1 MKQNNLLLNISDQQL
16 RQAGLTRAQAR
27 KSLAALDYR
36 DNDVFRHV
44 MNAENPISRK
54 ILTMYLSD
62 LLHRQI
68 VWIGSEAT
76 EPVKANF
83 REKGVRYDVMVRI
96 RDDQGKSML
105 VNLEMQNYRMAESLS
120 LRSQGYASRMVSD
133 QIEVGGSFDFIP
145 VLQIMI
151 TKRMPEMKA
160 SREYLHYHRYTN
172 EKTRKWMPKERCR
185 TLWIEMEKTQALER
199 VPTEQWRISDKITYM
214 LRYSR
219 DPKKQKIIHELIEK
233 EEVIRMME
241 EKRMDFLKD
250 TSYAIAKMRMKYD
263 EMDEKTVYKKGM
275 RKGVK
280 KGVKQGMVQGIIKG
294 MKQGLEQGLE
304 QGIVQGMVQGM
315 VQGIV
320 KGKVSLLKELL
331 RQKWELTESDE
342 KDLDSL
348 NEEEVNQ
355 IVQVLNRINTP
366 KDLQDQLKKL
376 SDPKHQ
382 AENHAQF
389 SFSHD

>member
-16 RQAGLTRAQAR
+16 QQAGLTRAQAR

-44 MNAENPISRK
+44 MNAENPVSRK

-62 LLHRQI
+62 LLHRRI

-96 RDDQGKSML
+96 RDDQGKPML

-151 TKRMPEMKA
+151 TGRMPEMKA

-172 EKTRKWMPKERCR
+172 EKTSKWMPKERCR

-199 VPTEQWRISDKITYM
+199 IPTEQWRISDKITYM

-250 TSYAIAKMRMKYD
+250 TSDAIARMRMKYD
-263 EMDEKTVYKKGM
+263 EMDEKTVYKKGIEKGM
-275 RKGVK
+275 RKGK
-280 KGVKQGMVQGIIKG
+280 I
-294 MKQGLEQGLE
+294 L
-304 QGIVQGMVQGM
+304 
-315 VQGIV
+315 
-320 KGKVSLLKELL
+320 LLKDVLN
-331 RQKWELTESDE
+331 QKLALTETDE
-342 KDLDSL
+342 ACLSNL
-348 NEEEVNQ
+348 TEEDINQ
-355 IVQVLNRINTP
+355 IVHVLYKINTLE
-366 KDLQDQLKKL
+366 DFHDQLKKL
-376 SDPKHQ
+376 SDLK
-382 AENHAQF
+382 NRTINNTQF

>member
-16 RQAGLTRAQAR
+16 QQAGLTRAQAR

-44 MNAENPISRK
+44 MNAENPVSRK

-62 LLHRQI
+62 LLHRRI

-96 RDDQGKSML
+96 RDDQGKPML

-120 LRSQGYASRMVSD
+120 LRSQGSRMVSD

-172 EKTRKWMPKERCR
+172 EKTSKRMPKERCR

-199 VPTEQWRISDKITYM
+199 IPTEQWRISDKITYM

-250 TSYAIAKMRMKYD
+250 TSDAIARMRMKYD
-263 EMDEKTVYKKGM
+263 EMDEKTVYKKGIEKGM

-280 KGVKQGMVQGIIKG
+280 KGVKQGKI
-294 MKQGLEQGLE
+294 
-304 QGIVQGMVQGM
+304 
-315 VQGIV
+315 
-320 KGKVSLLKELL
+320 SLLKELL

-342 KDLDSL
+342 KVLDDL
-348 NEEEVNQ
+348 NEAKVNQ
-355 IVQVLNRINTP
+355 IVQVLNRINTSE
-366 KDLQDQLKKL
+366 DLHHQLRKL
-376 SDPKHQ
+376 SDSKHQ
-382 AENHAQF
+382 AENITQL
-389 SFSHD
+389 SYTHD

>member
-1 MKQNNLLLNISDQQL
+1 MKQSNLLLNISDQQL
-16 RQAGLTRAQAR
+16 QQAGLTRAQAR

-44 MNAENPISRK
+44 MNAENPVSRK

-62 LLHRQI
+62 LLHRRI

-96 RDDQGKSML
+96 QDDQGKPML

-172 EKTRKWMPKERCR
+172 EKTSKRMPKERCR

-199 VPTEQWRISDKITYM
+199 IPTEQWRISDKITYM

-250 TSYAIAKMRMKYD
+250 TSDAIARMRMKYD
-263 EMDEKTVYKKGM
+263 EMDEKTVYKKGIEKGM
-275 RKGVK
+275 RKGK
-280 KGVKQGMVQGIIKG
+280 I
-294 MKQGLEQGLE
+294 L
-304 QGIVQGMVQGM
+304 
-315 VQGIV
+315 
-320 KGKVSLLKELL
+320 LLKDVLN
-331 RQKWELTESDE
+331 QKLALTETDE
-342 KDLDSL
+342 ACLSNL
-348 NEEEVNQ
+348 TEEDINQ
-355 IVQVLNRINTP
+355 IVHVLYKINTLE
-366 KDLQDQLKKL
+366 DFHDQLKKL
-376 SDPKHQ
+376 SDLK
-382 AENHAQF
+382 NRTINNTQF

>member
-16 RQAGLTRAQAR
+16 QQVGLTRAQAR

-44 MNAENPISRK
+44 MNAENPVSRK

-62 LLHRQI
+62 LLHRRI

-172 EKTRKWMPKERCR
+172 EKTSKRMPKERCR
-185 TLWIEMEKTQALER
+185 TLWIEMEKTQALEGI
-199 VPTEQWRISDKITYM
+199 PTEQWRISDKITYM

-263 EMDEKTVYKKGM
+263 EMDEKTVYKKGIKKGM

-280 KGVKQGMVQGIIKG
+280 KGVKQGKI
-294 MKQGLEQGLE
+294 
-304 QGIVQGMVQGM
+304 
-315 VQGIV
+315 
-320 KGKVSLLKELL
+320 SLLKELL

>member
-1 MKQNNLLLNISDQQL
+1 MKQSNLLLNISDQQL
-16 RQAGLTRAQAR
+16 QQAGLTRAQAR

-44 MNAENPISRK
+44 MNAENPVSRK

-62 LLHRQI
+62 LLHRRI

-96 RDDQGKSML
+96 RDDQGKPML

-120 LRSQGYASRMVSD
+120 LRSQGSRMVSD

-172 EKTRKWMPKERCR
+172 EKTSKWMPKERCR

-199 VPTEQWRISDKITYM
+199 IPTEQWRISDKMTYM

-250 TSYAIAKMRMKYD
+250 TSDAIARMRMKYD
-263 EMDEKTVYKKGM
+263 EMDEKTVYKKGIEKGM

-280 KGVKQGMVQGIIKG
+280 KGVKQGM
-294 MKQGLEQGLE
+294 KQGLEQGME
-304 QGIVQGMVQGM
+304 QGM

-355 IVQVLNRINTP
+355 VVQVLNRINTP
-366 KDLQDQLKKL
+366 KDLHNQLKKL
-376 SDPKHQ
+376 SDSKHQ

>member
-1 MKQNNLLLNISDQQL
+1 MKQSNLLLNISDQQL
-16 RQAGLTRAQAR
+16 QQAGLTRAQAR

-44 MNAENPISRK
+44 MNAENPVSRK

-62 LLHRQI
+62 LLHRRI

-120 LRSQGYASRMVSD
+120 LRSQGSRMVSD

-160 SREYLHYHRYTN
+160 GREYLYYHRYTN
-172 EKTRKWMPKERCR
+172 EKTSKRMPKERCR

-199 VPTEQWRISDKITYM
+199 IPTEQWRISDKITYM

-263 EMDEKTVYKKGM
+263 EMDEKTVYKKGIKKGM

-280 KGVKQGMVQGIIKG
+280 KGVKQGKI
-294 MKQGLEQGLE
+294 
-304 QGIVQGMVQGM
+304 
-315 VQGIV
+315 
-320 KGKVSLLKELL
+320 SLLKELL
-331 RQKWELTESDE
+331 RQKWELTERDE
-342 KDLDSL
+342 KELDNL

-366 KDLQDQLKKL
+366 KDLHNQLKKL
-376 SDPKHQ
+376 SDSKHQ

>member
-1 MKQNNLLLNISDQQL
+1 
-16 RQAGLTRAQAR
+16 
-27 KSLAALDYR
+27 
-36 DNDVFRHV
+36 
-44 MNAENPISRK
+44 
-54 ILTMYLSD
+54 MYLSD
-62 LLHRQI
+62 LLHRRI

-76 EPVKANF
+76 EPVKANC

-96 RDDQGKSML
+96 RDDLGKPML

-120 LRSQGYASRMVSD
+120 LRSQGSRMVSD

-151 TKRMPEMKA
+151 TRRMPEMKA

-172 EKTRKWMPKERCR
+172 EKTSKWMPKERCR

-199 VPTEQWRISDKITYM
+199 IPTEQWRISDKMTYM

-250 TSYAIAKMRMKYD
+250 TSDAIARMRMKYD
-263 EMDEKTVYKKGM
+263 EMDEKTVYKKGIEKGM

-280 KGVKQGMVQGIIKG
+280 KGVKQGKI
-294 MKQGLEQGLE
+294 
-304 QGIVQGMVQGM
+304 
-315 VQGIV
+315 
-320 KGKVSLLKELL
+320 SLLKELL

-342 KDLDSL
+342 KVLDDL
-348 NEEEVNQ
+348 NEAKVNQ
-355 IVQVLNRINTP
+355 IVQVLNRINTSE
-366 KDLQDQLKKL
+366 DLHHQLRKL
-376 SDPKHQ
+376 SDSKHQ
-382 AENHAQF
+382 AENITQL
-389 SFSHD
+389 SYTHD

>member
-16 RQAGLTRAQAR
+16 QQAGLTRAQAR

-44 MNAENPISRK
+44 MNAENPVSRK

-62 LLHRQI
+62 LLHRRI

-96 RDDQGKSML
+96 RDDQGKPML

-120 LRSQGYASRMVSD
+120 LRSQGSRMVSD

-151 TKRMPEMKA
+151 TRRMPEMKA

-172 EKTRKWMPKERCR
+172 EKTSKWMPKERCR

-199 VPTEQWRISDKITYM
+199 IPTEQWRISDKITYM

-250 TSYAIAKMRMKYD
+250 TSDAIARMRMKYD
-263 EMDEKTVYKKGM
+263 EMDEKTVYKKGIEKGM

-280 KGVKQGMVQGIIKG
+280 KGVKQGM
-294 MKQGLEQGLE
+294 KQGLEQGME
-304 QGIVQGMVQGM
+304 QGM

-355 IVQVLNRINTP
+355 VVQVLNRINTP
-366 KDLQDQLKKL
+366 KDLHNQLKKL
-376 SDPKHQ
+376 SDSKHQ

>member
-16 RQAGLTRAQAR
+16 QQVGLTRAQAR

-44 MNAENPISRK
+44 MNAENPVSRK

-62 LLHRQI
+62 LLHRRI

-263 EMDEKTVYKKGM
+263 EMDEKTVYKKGIKKGM

-280 KGVKQGMVQGIIKG
+280 KG

-355 IVQVLNRINTP
+355 IVQVLNRINTSE
-366 KDLQDQLKKL
+366 DLHEQLKKL
-376 SDPKHQ
+376 SDSKHE
-382 AENHAQF
+382 AENITQL
-389 SFSHD
+389 SYTHD

>member
-16 RQAGLTRAQAR
+16 QQAGLTRAQAR

-44 MNAENPISRK
+44 MNAENPVSRK

-62 LLHRQI
+62 LLHRRI

-96 RDDQGKSML
+96 RDDQGKPML

-172 EKTRKWMPKERCR
+172 EKTSKRMPKERCR

-199 VPTEQWRISDKITYM
+199 IPTEQWRISDKITYM

-250 TSYAIAKMRMKYD
+250 TSDAIARMRMKYD
-263 EMDEKTVYKKGM
+263 EMDEKTVYKKGIEKGM
-275 RKGVK
+275 RKGK
-280 KGVKQGMVQGIIKG
+280 I
-294 MKQGLEQGLE
+294 L
-304 QGIVQGMVQGM
+304 
-315 VQGIV
+315 
-320 KGKVSLLKELL
+320 LLKDVLN
-331 RQKWELTESDE
+331 QKLALTETDE
-342 KDLDSL
+342 ACLSNL
-348 NEEEVNQ
+348 TEEDINQ
-355 IVQVLNRINTP
+355 IVHVLYKINTLE
-366 KDLQDQLKKL
+366 DFHDQLKKL
-376 SDPKHQ
+376 SDLK
-382 AENHAQF
+382 NRTINNTQF

>member
-16 RQAGLTRAQAR
+16 QQAGLTRAQAR

-44 MNAENPISRK
+44 MNAENPVSRK

-62 LLHRQI
+62 LLHRRI

-96 RDDQGKSML
+96 RDDLGKPML

-120 LRSQGYASRMVSD
+120 LRSQGSRMVSD

-151 TKRMPEMKA
+151 TRRMPEMKA

-172 EKTRKWMPKERCR
+172 EKTSKWMPKERCR

-199 VPTEQWRISDKITYM
+199 IPTEQWRISDKITYQ

-250 TSYAIAKMRMKYD
+250 TSDAIARMRMKYD
-263 EMDEKTVYKKGM
+263 EMDEKTVYKKGIEKGM
-275 RKGVK
+275 RKGK
-280 KGVKQGMVQGIIKG
+280 I
-294 MKQGLEQGLE
+294 L
-304 QGIVQGMVQGM
+304 
-315 VQGIV
+315 
-320 KGKVSLLKELL
+320 LLKDVLN
-331 RQKWELTESDE
+331 QKLALTETDE
-342 KDLDSL
+342 ACLSNL
-348 NEEEVNQ
+348 TEEDINQ
-355 IVQVLNRINTP
+355 IVHVLYKINTLE
-366 KDLQDQLKKL
+366 DFHDQLKKL
-376 SDPKHQ
+376 SDLK
-382 AENHAQF
+382 NRTINNTQF

>member
-1 MKQNNLLLNISDQQL
+1 MKQSNLLLNISEQQL
-16 RQAGLTRAQAR
+16 QQAGLTRAQAR

-44 MNAENPISRK
+44 MNAENPVSRK

-62 LLHRQI
+62 LLHRRI

-96 RDDQGKSML
+96 RDDQGKPML

-172 EKTRKWMPKERCR
+172 EKTSKWMPKERCR

-199 VPTEQWRISDKITYM
+199 IPTEQWRISDKITYK

-250 TSYAIAKMRMKYD
+250 TSDAIARMRMKYD
-263 EMDEKTVYKKGM
+263 EMDEKTVYKKGIEKGM
-275 RKGVK
+275 RKGK
-280 KGVKQGMVQGIIKG
+280 I
-294 MKQGLEQGLE
+294 L
-304 QGIVQGMVQGM
+304 
-315 VQGIV
+315 
-320 KGKVSLLKELL
+320 LLKDVLN
-331 RQKWELTESDE
+331 QKLALTETDE
-342 KDLDSL
+342 ACLSNL
-348 NEEEVNQ
+348 TEEDINQ
-355 IVQVLNRINTP
+355 IVHVLYKINTLE
-366 KDLQDQLKKL
+366 DFHDQLKKL
-376 SDPKHQ
+376 SDLK
-382 AENHAQF
+382 NRTINNTQF

>member
-54 ILTMYLSD
+54 ILMMYLSD

-96 RDDQGKSML
+96 RDDQGKPML

-133 QIEVGGSFDFIP
+133 QIEVGSSFDFIP

-172 EKTRKWMPKERCR
+172 EKTSKRMPKERCR

-199 VPTEQWRISDKITYM
+199 IPTEQWRISDKITYM

-263 EMDEKTVYKKGM
+263 EMDEKTVYKKGIEKGI
-275 RKGVK
+275 RKGK
-280 KGVKQGMVQGIIKG
+280 I
-294 MKQGLEQGLE
+294 L
-304 QGIVQGMVQGM
+304 
-315 VQGIV
+315 
-320 KGKVSLLKELL
+320 LLKDVLN
-331 RQKWELTESDE
+331 QKFALTETDE
-342 KDLDSL
+342 ACLSNL
-348 NEEEVNQ
+348 TEEDINQ
-355 IVQVLNRINTP
+355 IVHILYKINTLE
-366 KDLQDQLKKL
+366 DFHDQLKKL
-376 SDPKHQ
+376 SDLKNR
-382 AENHAQF
+382 AINNTQF

>member
-44 MNAENPISRK
+44 MNAENPVSRK

-62 LLHRQI
+62 LLHRRI

-96 RDDQGKSML
+96 RDDQGKPML

-172 EKTRKWMPKERCR
+172 EKTSKRMPKERCR
-185 TLWIEMEKTQALER
+185 TLWIEMEKTQALEGI
-199 VPTEQWRISDKITYM
+199 PTEQWRISDKITYM
-214 LRYSR
+214 FRYSR

-263 EMDEKTVYKKGM
+263 EMDEKTVYKKGIE
-275 RKGVK
+275 KGL
-280 KGVKQGMVQGIIKG
+280 VQGF
-294 MKQGLEQGLE
+294 
-304 QGIVQGMVQGM
+304 
-315 VQGIV
+315 V
-320 KGKVSLLKELL
+320 KGKVSLLKDIL
-331 RQKWELTESDE
+331 RLKWELTENDE
-342 KDLDSL
+342 KVLDDL
-348 NEEEVNQ
+348 NEEEVNE
-355 IVQVLNRINTP
+355 IVKVLNRMNTP

-376 SDPKHQ
+376 SDSKRQ
-382 AENHAQF
+382 ADNRDQF

>member
-16 RQAGLTRAQAR
+16 QQVGLTRAQAR

-44 MNAENPISRK
+44 MNAENPVSRK

-62 LLHRQI
+62 LLHRRI

-96 RDDQGKSML
+96 RDDQGKPML

-294 MKQGLEQGLE
+294 K
-304 QGIVQGMVQGM
+304 I
-315 VQGIV
+315 
-320 KGKVSLLKELL
+320 SLLKELL

-342 KDLDSL
+342 KELDSL
-348 NEEEVNQ
+348 NEAEVNQ
-355 IVQVLNRINTP
+355 IVQVLNRINTSE
-366 KDLQDQLKKL
+366 DLHEQLKKL
-376 SDPKHQ
+376 SDSKHE
-382 AENHAQF
+382 AENITQL
-389 SFSHD
+389 SYTHD

>member
-16 RQAGLTRAQAR
+16 QQAGLTRAQAR

-44 MNAENPISRK
+44 MNAENPVSRK

-62 LLHRQI
+62 LLHRRI

-96 RDDQGKSML
+96 RDDQGKPML

-172 EKTRKWMPKERCR
+172 EKTSKRMPKERCR

-263 EMDEKTVYKKGM
+263 EMDEKTVYKKGIKKGM

-280 KGVKQGMVQGIIKG
+280 KGVKQ
-294 MKQGLEQGLE
+294 
-304 QGIVQGMVQGM
+304 
-315 VQGIV
+315 V
-320 KGKVSLLKELL
+320 KISLLKELL

>member
-1 MKQNNLLLNISDQQL
+1 
-16 RQAGLTRAQAR
+16 
-27 KSLAALDYR
+27 
-36 DNDVFRHV
+36 
-44 MNAENPISRK
+44 
-54 ILTMYLSD
+54 
-62 LLHRQI
+62 
-68 VWIGSEAT
+68 
-76 EPVKANF
+76 
-83 REKGVRYDVMVRI
+83 
-96 RDDQGKSML
+96 
-105 VNLEMQNYRMAESLS
+105 
-120 LRSQGYASRMVSD
+120 
-133 QIEVGGSFDFIP
+133 
-145 VLQIMI
+145 
-151 TKRMPEMKA
+151 
-160 SREYLHYHRYTN
+160 
-172 EKTRKWMPKERCR
+172 MPKERCR

-263 EMDEKTVYKKGM
+263 EMDEKTVYKKGIKKGM

-280 KGVKQGMVQGIIKG
+280 KG

-304 QGIVQGMVQGM
+304 QGIVQGM

-331 RQKWELTESDE
+331 RQKWELTENDE
-342 KDLDSL
+342 KVLDDL
-348 NEEEVNQ
+348 NEEEVNE
-355 IVQVLNRINTP
+355 IVQVLNRMNTP

-376 SDPKHQ
+376 SDSKHQ
-382 AENHAQF
+382 ADNRTQF
-389 SFSHD
+389 SFSQD

>member
-44 MNAENPISRK
+44 MNAENPVSRK

-62 LLHRQI
+62 LLHRRI

-172 EKTRKWMPKERCR
+172 EKTSKRMPKERCR

-199 VPTEQWRISDKITYM
+199 IPTEQWRISDKITYM

-263 EMDEKTVYKKGM
+263 EMDEKTVYKKGIE
-275 RKGVK
+275 KGL
-280 KGVKQGMVQGIIKG
+280 VQGF
-294 MKQGLEQGLE
+294 
-304 QGIVQGMVQGM
+304 
-315 VQGIV
+315 V
-320 KGKVSLLKELL
+320 KGKVSLLKDIL
-331 RQKWELTESDE
+331 RLKWELTENDE
-342 KDLDSL
+342 KVLDDL
-348 NEEEVNQ
+348 NEEEVNE
-355 IVQVLNRINTP
+355 IVKVLNRMNTP

-376 SDPKHQ
+376 SDSKRQ
-382 AENHAQF
+382 ADNRNQF

>member
-1 MKQNNLLLNISDQQL
+1 MKQSNLLLNISDQQL
-16 RQAGLTRAQAR
+16 QQAGLTRAQAR

-44 MNAENPISRK
+44 MNAENPVSRK
-54 ILTMYLSD
+54 ILTTYLSD
-62 LLHRQI
+62 LLHRRI

-96 RDDQGKSML
+96 QDDQGKPML

-151 TKRMPEMKA
+151 TRRMPEMKA

-172 EKTRKWMPKERCR
+172 EKTSKWMPKERCR

-199 VPTEQWRISDKITYM
+199 IPTEQWRISDKMTYM

-250 TSYAIAKMRMKYD
+250 TSDAIARMRMKYD
-263 EMDEKTVYKKGM
+263 EMDEKTVYKKGIKKGM

-280 KGVKQGMVQGIIKG
+280 KGVKQGM
-294 MKQGLEQGLE
+294 KQGLEQGME
-304 QGIVQGMVQGM
+304 QGM

-366 KDLQDQLKKL
+366 KDLHDQLKKL
-376 SDPKHQ
+376 SGSKHQ
-382 AENHAQF
+382 AESHAQF

>member
-1 MKQNNLLLNISDQQL
+1 MKQSNLLLNISDQQL
-16 RQAGLTRAQAR
+16 QQAGLTRAQAR

-44 MNAENPISRK
+44 MNAENPVSRK

-62 LLHRQI
+62 LLHRRI

-96 RDDQGKSML
+96 RDDLGKPML

-151 TKRMPEMKA
+151 TGRMPEMKA

-172 EKTRKWMPKERCR
+172 EKTSKWMPKERCR

-199 VPTEQWRISDKITYM
+199 IPTEQWRISDKMTYM

-250 TSYAIAKMRMKYD
+250 TSDAIARMRMKYD
-263 EMDEKTVYKKGM
+263 EMDEKTVYKKGIEKGM
-275 RKGVK
+275 RKGK
-280 KGVKQGMVQGIIKG
+280 I
-294 MKQGLEQGLE
+294 L
-304 QGIVQGMVQGM
+304 
-315 VQGIV
+315 
-320 KGKVSLLKELL
+320 LLKDVLN
-331 RQKWELTESDE
+331 QKLALTETDE
-342 KDLDSL
+342 ACLSNL
-348 NEEEVNQ
+348 TEEDINQ
-355 IVQVLNRINTP
+355 IVHVLYKINTLE
-366 KDLQDQLKKL
+366 DFHDQLKKL
-376 SDPKHQ
+376 SDLK
-382 AENHAQF
+382 NRTINNTQF

>member
-1 MKQNNLLLNISDQQL
+1 MKQSNLLLNISDQQL
-16 RQAGLTRAQAR
+16 QQAGLTRAQAR

-44 MNAENPISRK
+44 MNAENPVSRK

-62 LLHRQI
+62 LLHRRI

-96 RDDQGKSML
+96 RDDQGKPML

-172 EKTRKWMPKERCR
+172 EKTSKWMPKERCR

-199 VPTEQWRISDKITYM
+199 IPTEQWRISDKMTYM

-250 TSYAIAKMRMKYD
+250 TSDAIARMRMKYD
-263 EMDEKTVYKKGM
+263 EMDEKTVYKKGIEKGM
-275 RKGVK
+275 RKGK
-280 KGVKQGMVQGIIKG
+280 I
-294 MKQGLEQGLE
+294 L
-304 QGIVQGMVQGM
+304 
-315 VQGIV
+315 
-320 KGKVSLLKELL
+320 LLKDVLN
-331 RQKWELTESDE
+331 QKLALTETDE
-342 KDLDSL
+342 ACLSNL
-348 NEEEVNQ
+348 TEEDINQ
-355 IVQVLNRINTP
+355 IVHVLYKINTLE
-366 KDLQDQLKKL
+366 DFHDQLKKL
-376 SDPKHQ
+376 SDLK
-382 AENHAQF
+382 NRTINNTQF

>member
-16 RQAGLTRAQAR
+16 QQAGLTRAQAR

-44 MNAENPISRK
+44 MNAENPVSRK

-62 LLHRQI
+62 LLHRRI

-96 RDDQGKSML
+96 RDDQGKPML

-151 TKRMPEMKA
+151 TRRMPEMKA

-172 EKTRKWMPKERCR
+172 EKTSKWMPKERCR

-199 VPTEQWRISDKITYM
+199 IPTEQWRISDKMTFM

-250 TSYAIAKMRMKYD
+250 TSDAIARMRMKYD
-263 EMDEKTVYKKGM
+263 EMDEKTVYKKGIEKGM
-275 RKGVK
+275 RKGK
-280 KGVKQGMVQGIIKG
+280 I
-294 MKQGLEQGLE
+294 L
-304 QGIVQGMVQGM
+304 
-315 VQGIV
+315 
-320 KGKVSLLKELL
+320 LLKDVLN
-331 RQKWELTESDE
+331 QKLALTETDE
-342 KDLDSL
+342 ACLSNL
-348 NEEEVNQ
+348 TEEDINQ
-355 IVQVLNRINTP
+355 IVHVLYKINTLE
-366 KDLQDQLKKL
+366 DFHDQLKKL
-376 SDPKHQ
+376 SDLK
-382 AENHAQF
+382 NRTINNTQF